1 VKQEMI
7 IPEDIKL
14 LKDMRMRVVAF
25 REGLTPFV
33 GAADNLAILGENLH
47 FRDRE
52 WEDRL
57 NQQIVTL
64 DSASTFVPKN
74 AEQSEQA
81 VSAIKTA
88 VEEILGLI
96 DEKLS
101 SQ

>member
-1 VKQEMI
+1 MMT
-7 IPEDIKL
+7 PEDISL

-25 REGLTPFV
+25 REGLTPS
-33 GAADNLAILGENLH
+33 GASDNLTILGENLH

-64 DSASTFVPKN
+64 DSASTFVPRN
-74 AEQSEQA
+74 AEQSAQA

-101 SQ
+101 GS